1 MPEGREPSEFLEQVG
16 LAATVMGQ
24 SPQYCE
30 YPIACIQRWL
40 EPAIRHNQIKFFRN
54 ESRVAVGYITWAW
67 LAEDAEFRLMHD
79 RSVLL
84 HINEW
89 NEGERLWI
97 LDFVLLSG
105 DIHAVA
111 AGSLTGLLRHGIS
124 SRGLETGRGGRFR
137 DLAARCGR
145 SSGGAQ
151 AVGANSRR
159 RRLTWW

>member
-30 YPIACIQRWL
+30 YPIACIQLWL

-54 ESRVAVGYITWAW
+54 ESGVAVGYITWAW
-67 LAEDAEFRLMHD
+67 LAEDTEFRLIHD

-84 HINEW
+84 HISEW
-89 NEGERLWI
+89 NEGDRLWI

-105 DIHAVA
+105 DIRVRLRDA
-111 AGSLTGLLRHGIS
+111 AALFKDEQSAKSL
-124 SRGLETGRGGRFR
+124 
-137 DLAARCGR
+137 
-145 SSGGAQ
+145 
-151 AVGANSRR
+151 RR
-159 RRLTWW
+159 RDDGAVRKVTTWRPKAFKSTLHPRK